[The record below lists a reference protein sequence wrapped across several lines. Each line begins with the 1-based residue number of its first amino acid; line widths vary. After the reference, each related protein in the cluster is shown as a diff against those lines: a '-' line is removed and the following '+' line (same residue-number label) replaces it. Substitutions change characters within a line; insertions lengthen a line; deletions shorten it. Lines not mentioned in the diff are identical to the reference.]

1 MSRLSLMFATLVAL
15 MAAFALSISL
25 QPEAVHAQAQGAY
38 TAQPQAASGSS
49 STTSTSSCATD
60 DSWCA
65 YCSAHASISVCLKY
79 APGNG
84 IASATGGVDPSNAG
98 VEGAG
103 GGDSGMGGSGGGD
116 SGGGM
121 GGGGGDSGGG
131 MGGG

>member
-1 MSRLSLMFATLVAL
+1 MSRLSVAIATLAAL
-15 MAAFALSISL
+15 MIASGVLL
-25 QPEAVHAQAQGAY
+25 QPSLLHAQAQGAN

-49 STTSTSSCATD
+49 STTSASSCATD
-60 DSWCA
+60 DSWCS
-65 YCSAHASISVCLKY
+65 YCSAHASISICLKY

-84 IASATGGVDPSNAG
+84 VASATGGVDPSNAG

-103 GGDSGMGGSGGGD
+103 GSDS
-116 SGGGM
+116 GGM